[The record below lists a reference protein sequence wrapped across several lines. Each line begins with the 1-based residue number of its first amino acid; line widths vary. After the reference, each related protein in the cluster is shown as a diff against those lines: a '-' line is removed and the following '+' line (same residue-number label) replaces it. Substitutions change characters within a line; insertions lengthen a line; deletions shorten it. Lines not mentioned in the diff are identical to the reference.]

1 MIPFIY
7 EKLSHILN
15 QLVRLVFKREA
26 IVEVDTTV
34 KNLKKTWLKNSD
46 NHLED
51 QLVNAGVSTKK
62 IIKFKYLPEKKTK
75 LKKKKKQCKKMAI
88 SILK

>member
-51 QLVNAGVSTKK
+51 ELVNAGVSTKK
-62 IIKFKYLPEKKTK
+62 IIKFKYLPKKIPK
-75 LKKKKKQCKKMAI
+75 LKKKKKNNARRWP
-88 SILK
+88 LVF

>member
-26 IVEVDTTV
+26 IVEVDTNV
-34 KNLKKTWLKNSD
+34 KNFKKTWLTNSD

-75 LKKKKKQCKKMAI
+75 LKKKKQCKKMAI